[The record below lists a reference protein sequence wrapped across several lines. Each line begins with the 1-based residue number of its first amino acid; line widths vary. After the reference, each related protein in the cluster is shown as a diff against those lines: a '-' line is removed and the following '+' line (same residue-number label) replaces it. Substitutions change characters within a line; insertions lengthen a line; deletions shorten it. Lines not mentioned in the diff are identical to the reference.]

1 MGVRWETVEIARTSV
16 PLVNTFLRCENA
28 VGTAI
33 VLPGGRGGW
42 MTPSVYYPVL
52 AMLDRS
58 LDVLALESNYKV
70 FPEIAILSADAAAAF
85 DVGLETGA
93 RGAIVVAG
101 KSLGTLAMA
110 GLLADERIPRDVLT
124 IWLTPLLKQPQV
136 ETAIPQLE
144 RPGLFVIG
152 TVDEHYDAARLD
164 ALRERGHQVLVIE
177 GAHHGLAI
185 DGNAAQSAEVAVRLV
200 GAVSTYLDALPPA
213 RAHA

>member
-16 PLVNTFLRCENA
+16 PLANTFLRCENA

-85 DVGLETGA
+85 DVGLET
-93 RGAIVVAG
+93 RC
-101 KSLGTLAMA
+101 
-110 GLLADERIPRDVLT
+110 PWRDSGRR
-124 IWLTPLLKQPQV
+124 QV
-136 ETAIPQLE
+136 TWNFGYGWSPS
-144 RPGLFVIG
+144 R
-152 TVDEHYDAARLD
+152 
-164 ALRERGHQVLVIE
+164 
-177 GAHHGLAI
+177 
-185 DGNAAQSAEVAVRLV
+185 
-200 GAVSTYLDALPPA
+200 
-213 RAHA
+213 